1 MHIRAVLLAIGI
13 VFMATH
19 AAAAEEMSKDGKTES
34 VFPETLITDTPQEG
48 FQLAI
53 KLSRLAVKTTQP
65 DVEVLKHERPKYAAD
80 ADSLIA
86 VSHVVATHFQT
97 IAEANDFWRGG
108 Q

>member
-1 MHIRAVLLAIGI
+1 MPARHNWRASFRSSPQKSHLVHLHRKFVEKL
-13 VFMATH
+13 
-19 AAAAEEMSKDGKTES
+19 
-34 VFPETLITDTPQEG
+34 TPQEG
-48 FQLAI
+48 YQLAI

-65 DVEVLKHERPKYAAD
+65 DVVVLKHERPKYAAD

-97 IAEANDFWRGG
+97 IAEANDFWRVG